1 MRPTSATLDVVR
13 GRRLALCVDIQ
24 GPRGQST
31 LRCVDTIPTRAQHES
46 YVVLAF
52 LSVQRNMTGRG
63 RPSRSEVY
71 RRLDEAMAELR
82 ERMGGLPSP
91 SEAEGIWTSIW
102 YQEAHHSTALEGNT
116 LVLKQVE
123 TLLAEGRAVGDK
135 ELREYMEVRGY
146 ADAAS
151 WVYGKAL
158 DAGSW
163 DHGSPL
169 SLTEVR
175 HAHELA
181 LGPAWGV
188 APHPHAVEEE
198 KPGSFR
204 RHDIE
209 PFAGGMTPP
218 AWTDVHSA
226 MTDWVHSLPSEL
238 GRAPVV
244 ESVAVAHAR
253 FERIHPFLDGN
264 GRAGRL
270 VMNLMLVRLGYPPV
284 IIYKRDRERYL
295 RALRRADSGDPGPL
309 GELVAR
315 GVLDNLYRFVVPAVA
330 GPHRLVPIAALAS
343 PTAKVTALRMAIERG
358 RLKAQK
364 GPDGQWRSTRAW
376 LQEYLSSRPERW
388 R

>member
-1 MRPTSATLDVVR
+1 MLSFV
-13 GRRLALCVDIQ
+13 
-24 GPRGQST
+24 
-31 LRCVDTIPTRAQHES
+31 
-46 YVVLAF
+46 
-52 LSVQRNMTGRG
+52 SVQHNISGG
-63 RPSRSEVY
+63 RPSRSELY
-71 RRLDEAMAELR
+71 KRLDEAMAELR

-91 SEAEGIWTSIW
+91 SEADGIWTSMW

-116 LVLKQVE
+116 LVLRQVE
-123 TLLAEGRAVGDK
+123 TLLVEGRAVGDK

-151 WVYGKAL
+151 WVYGQGL
-158 DAGSW
+158 HSGDWDQDA
-163 DHGSPL
+163 PL

-175 HAHELA
+175 HVHEVA
-181 LGPAWGV
+181 LGPVWSV
-188 APHPHAVEEE
+188 AAQPKSSEDE

-204 RHDIE
+204 RHDIS
-209 PFAGGMTPP
+209 PFPGGMTPP
-218 AWTDVHSA
+218 TWTAVHAA
-226 MTDWVHSLPSEL
+226 MTDWVGSLPTELSE
-238 GRAPVV
+238 APLI
-244 ESVAVAHAR
+244 ESVAVAHAE

-270 VMNLMLVRLGYPPV
+270 LMNLLLVRLGFPPV
-284 IIYKRDRERYL
+284 VIYKRDRERYL
-295 RALRRADSGDPGPL
+295 RALRRADGGEPGPL
-309 GELVAR
+309 GELIAR

-343 PTAKVTALRMAIERG
+343 PTVKVTALRMAIERG

-364 GPDGQWRSTRAW
+364 GADGQWRSTKAW